1 VYGNFCV
8 SAIINCKTAG
18 IMEDEFISMVNSK
31 CLKTT
36 KKEVD
41 SSNSYTEKNKELREL
56 KETAGKKKFF
66 SKDPYTN
73 HRMLVRNLRH
83 QVVNLEKQIKQLE
96 DLVGLQTIRLCKLD
110 KRMTLALKSL
120 VRI

>member
-1 VYGNFCV
+1 M
-8 SAIINCKTAG
+8 SQ
-18 IMEDEFISMVNSK
+18 D
-31 CLKTT
+31 CL

-41 SSNSYTEKNKELREL
+41 SSNSNTEKNKELREL

-73 HRMLVRNLRH
+73 HRMLVRSLRH
-83 QVVNLEKQIKQLE
+83 QVVNLAKQIKQLE

-120 VRI
+120 VRVFEEQLEKQSEQNAKTSFF